1 MNLNS
6 GQITPIRI
14 GNNYAKPPVEHSDDQ
29 KKLIRLQKAC
39 AEVESLF
46 FSSLLKSLKNLIPQD
61 GLLPQSA
68 GMSIYD
74 SMFDQELS
82 SFLSQGQ
89 SMGLGK
95 ILYRQLLR
103 DQDPNIIKAGHLLP
117 RYENPLP
124 LDRDNDGAK
133 KSSAVETD
141 GRSGKQEPALPL
153 PPQGLNSLLGG
164 SEI

>member
-14 GNNYAKPPVEHSDDQ
+14 GNNYAKPLVAQDDGQ

-68 GMSIYD
+68 GMNIYD

-89 SMGLGK
+89 NIGLGK
-95 ILYRQLLR
+95 ILYQQLLR
-103 DQDPNIIKAGHLLP
+103 DQDPHIIKAGHMLP
-117 RYENPLP
+117 RHENPLP
-124 LDRDNDGAK
+124 LDRDNDGDQ
-133 KSSAVETD
+133 KSSAVETG
-141 GRSGKQEPALPL
+141 GRTGKQEQTAPLLPL
-153 PPQGLNSLLGG
+153 GTNSLLGG